1 MNRNYVIHIGVLLQ
15 DNKAMEEHRIR
26 KGNGITDYV
35 VAVKIVKNVVVL
47 FFVHLAMPVQY

>member
-1 MNRNYVIHIGVLLQ
+1 MNRNYVIRAGVLLL
-15 DNKAMEEHRIR
+15 DNKGLEEHRIR
-26 KGNGITDYV
+26 KENGITDYV

>member
-1 MNRNYVIHIGVLLQ
+1 MNRNYFIHIGVLLQ
-15 DNKAMEEHRIR
+15 DKKAMEEHRIR